1 MNKMTNLELIE
12 KLDKDTY
19 NMTQYFLEK
28 GVTQNEID
36 LYVTKGVTLYLL
48 LLKEYGEDINKHIE
62 NGKKTMERL
71 ENTGGTL

>member
-1 MNKMTNLELIE
+1 MTNLELID

-19 NMTQYFLEK
+19 NMTQDFLEK

-62 NGKKTMERL
+62 NGKKTMKRL

>member
-1 MNKMTNLELIE
+1 MTNLELID

-19 NMTQYFLEK
+19 NMTQDFLEK